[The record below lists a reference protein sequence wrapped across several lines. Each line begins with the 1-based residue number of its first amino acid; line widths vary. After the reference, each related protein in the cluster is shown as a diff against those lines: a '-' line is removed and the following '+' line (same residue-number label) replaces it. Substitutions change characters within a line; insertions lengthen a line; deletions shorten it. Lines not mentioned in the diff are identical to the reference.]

1 VELVAKE
8 TRNRAF
14 AIPRGSA
21 ICFTSLINPMKNQL
35 LALAAATLIPFAA
48 SSAQVEATSAPFS
61 GPSNVISLQP
71 LNAVIL
77 TMYSAEYERRT
88 SRSLSFGVGATY
100 WDLGEDSSELTY
112 TSGDLKL
119 RFYPQGNA
127 LHGFSFG
134 GSVGFT
140 SVSAMSFD
148 GTSEESA
155 SGASFGILIEHQ
167 WLMGVSRNFAVALG
181 VGAKAVMVDE
191 DEISS
196 DDFIARYPTIRI
208 SVGYAF

>member
-1 VELVAKE
+1 
-8 TRNRAF
+8 
-14 AIPRGSA
+14 
-21 ICFTSLINPMKNQL
+21 MKTQL
-35 LALAAATLIPFAA
+35 LALASAVLIPFGA
-48 SSAQVEATSAPFS
+48 SSAQVDATSGPLS

-77 TMYSAEYERRT
+77 TMYSGEYERRIG
-88 SRSLSFGVGATY
+88 RELSFGFGATY
-100 WDLGEDSSELTY
+100 WDLGEDSNELTY
-112 TSGDLKL
+112 KSGDLKL

-134 GSVGFT
+134 GSVGLT
-140 SVSAMSFD
+140 SISALSFD
-148 GTSEESA
+148 GTTEESA
-155 SGASFGILIEHQ
+155 SGPSFGILIEHQ
-167 WLMGVSRNFAVALG
+167 WLMGASRNFAVALG

>member
-1 VELVAKE
+1 
-8 TRNRAF
+8 
-14 AIPRGSA
+14 
-21 ICFTSLINPMKNQL
+21 MKNQL
-35 LALAAATLIPFAA
+35 LALAAATLIPFAV
-48 SSAQVEATSAPFS
+48 SAQVEATSVPLN
-61 GPSNVISLQP
+61 GPSNVLSLQP

-100 WDLGEDSSELTY
+100 WDVGEDSDNLKY
-112 TSGDLKL
+112 TSGDVKL
-119 RFYPQGNA
+119 RFYPQGTA

-134 GSVGFT
+134 ASVGF
-140 SVSAMSFD
+140 SSISATSFD
-148 GTSEESA
+148 GTAEESA
-155 SGASFGILIEHQ
+155 SGASLGILIEHQ